1 MFSVSSLF
9 LLQLILKLTLLK
21 VFLWRLRAADNT
33 SAEIKLLAN
42 QNEAATSHDTTWQT
56 ENVYI
61 PVLFL

>member
-21 VFLWRLRAADNT
+21 VFLSRLCAADNT

-42 QNEAATSHDTTWQT
+42 ENFKQQRAMTSRDT
-56 ENVYI
+56 ENVDI

>member
-21 VFLWRLRAADNT
+21 VFVYCSCAADNM

-42 QNEAATSHDTTWQT
+42 ENEGATSGNIT
-56 ENVYI
+56 
-61 PVLFL
+61 